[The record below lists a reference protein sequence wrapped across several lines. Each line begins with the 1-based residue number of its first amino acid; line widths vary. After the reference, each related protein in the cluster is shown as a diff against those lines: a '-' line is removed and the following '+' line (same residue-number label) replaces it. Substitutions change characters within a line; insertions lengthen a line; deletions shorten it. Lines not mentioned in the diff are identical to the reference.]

1 MPDKIVSVGRGL
13 VGRAW
18 AIAFARAGHDVAL
31 VGRKGVAADEAWSA
45 IDTNLRDLERV
56 GEIESAAAVRTR
68 IIGTDDLAD
77 ALDGAALAIE
87 SYPEDRDVK
96 HALFAEMDRL
106 AGPDCILCSSAS
118 GIGASEFTEDLD
130 GRHRCVITHPCNP
143 PSFLR
148 VVEISPAPWTA
159 REVVERCRKIME
171 DIGKSTVIVKKE
183 IMGFILNRL
192 HIALVV
198 EGLRLVDQ
206 GYVSAE
212 DLEKVVK
219 DGVGPRWAFMG
230 PFETLDLNAPDGWRE
245 VMGYF
250 GDLMKRMYPDRGWDD
265 DAVEQVDEYRRRYL
279 PRERLDDRRAWR
291 DRQLMALDVLKQKAD
306 MEWQQ

>member
-1 MPDKIVSVGRGL
+1 MAEKIASVGRGL

-18 AIAFARAGHDVAL
+18 AIAFARAGYEVSL
-31 VGRKGVAADEAWSA
+31 VGRKGVPADVAWSA
-45 IDTNLRDLERV
+45 IDRNLADLEAV
-56 GEIESAAAVRTR
+56 GEIESAAAVRQR
-68 IIGTDDLAD
+68 ITGTEDLGA
-77 ALDGAALAIE
+77 ALDGAILAVE
-87 SYPEDRDVK
+87 NYPEKRDVK

-106 AGPDCILCSSAS
+106 SAPDTILCSSAS
-118 GIGASEFTEDLD
+118 GIGTSEFTEDLP
-130 GRHRCVITHPCNP
+130 GRNRCLVTHPCNP

-148 VVEISPAPWTA
+148 VVEISPAPWTDP
-159 REVVERCRKIME
+159 EVVERCRVIME
-171 DIGKSTVIVKKE
+171 GIGKSTVIVKKE
-183 IMGFILNRL
+183 VMGFILNRL

-230 PFETLDLNAPDGWRE
+230 PFETLDLNAPDGWRQ

-250 GDLMKRMYPDRGWDD
+250 GDLMKRMYPDREWGQ

-279 PRERLDDRRAWR
+279 PTDRLDDRRAWR
-291 DRQLMALDVLKQKAD
+291 DRQLMALDQLKQQAD
-306 MEWQQ
+306 KTWK

>member
-1 MPDKIVSVGRGL
+1 MADKVVSIGRGL

-18 AIAFARAGHDVAL
+18 TIAFARAGYDVVL
-31 VGRKGVAADEAWSA
+31 VGREGVDADEAWTA
-45 IDTNLRDLERV
+45 IETNLRDLEAV
-56 GEIESAAAVRTR
+56 GEVESAAEVRTR
-68 IIGTDDLAD
+68 ISGTNDLAA
-77 ALDGAALAIE
+77 ALDGAVMAIE
-87 SYPEDRDVK
+87 NYPENRDLK
-96 HALFAEMDRL
+96 HDLFAEMDRN
-106 AGPDCILCSSAS
+106 ADPGCILCSSAS
-118 GIGASEFTEDLD
+118 GIGPSEFTEDLE
-130 GRHRCVITHPCNP
+130 GRHRCVVTHPCNP

-148 VVEISPAPWTA
+148 VVEICPAPWTSP
-159 REVVERCRKIME
+159 EVVERCRDIME
-171 DIGKSTVIVKKE
+171 GIGKSTVIVKKE

-230 PFETLDLNAPDGWRE
+230 PFETLDLNAPNGWRE

-250 GDLMKRMYPDRGWDD
+250 GDLMKRMYPDRPWGNG
-265 DAVEQVDEYRRRYL
+265 AVDQVDEYRRRTL
-279 PRERLDDRRAWR
+279 EPERLDDRRAWR
-291 DRQLMALDVLKQKAD
+291 DRQLMSLDMLKQNANS
-306 MEWQQ
+306 EWQ

>member
-1 MPDKIVSVGRGL
+1 MPDKIASIGRGL

-18 AIAFARAGHDVAL
+18 TIAFARAGYEVSL
-31 VGRKGVAADEAWSA
+31 VGREGVAAEEAWTAIETNLQDLEAVGA
-45 IDTNLRDLERV
+45 IDSATEVRSRITGTNN
-56 GEIESAAAVRTR
+56 
-68 IIGTDDLAD
+68 LAE
-77 ALDGAALAIE
+77 ALDGAVLAME
-87 SYPEDRDVK
+87 NYPENRDIK
-96 HALFAEMDRL
+96 HDLFAEMDRH

-118 GIGASEFTEDLD
+118 GISTSEFTEDLK
-130 GRHRCVITHPCNP
+130 GRHRCLVTHPCNP

-159 REVVERCRKIME
+159 PEVVDRCREIME
-171 DIGKSTVIVKKE
+171 GIGKSTVIVKKE
-183 IMGFILNRL
+183 VMGFILNRL

-206 GYVSAE
+206 GYVSGE

-230 PFETLDLNAPDGWRE
+230 PFETLDLNAPNGWRE

-250 GDLMKRMYPDRGWDD
+250 GDLMKRMYPDREWGDG
-265 DAVEQVDEYRRRYL
+265 AVEQIDQYRRGNL
-279 PRERLDDRRAWR
+279 PSDRLDDRRAWR
-291 DRQLMALDVLKQKAD
+291 DRQLMALDMLKQQAD
-306 MEWQQ
+306 AEWEK

>member
-1 MPDKIVSVGRGL
+1 MPDRIAAVGRGL

-18 AIAFARAGHDVAL
+18 AVAFARAGYDVAL
-31 VGRKGVAADEAWSA
+31 VGRKGVAADEAWTA
-45 IDTNLRDLERV
+45 IDTGLADLERL
-56 GEIESAAAVRTR
+56 GEIESAAAVRAR
-68 IIGTDDLAD
+68 IAGTDNLAG
-77 ALDGAALAIE
+77 ALDGAVLAME

-96 HALFAEMDRL
+96 HALFAKMDRL

-118 GIGASEFTEDLD
+118 GIGASEFTADLD
-130 GRHRCVITHPCNP
+130 GRRRCVVTHPCNP

-159 REVVERCRKIME
+159 PEVVERCRTIME
-171 DIGKSTVIVKKE
+171 GIGKSAVVVRKE
-183 IMGFILNRL
+183 IMGFVLNRL

-198 EGLRLVDQ
+198 EGLSLVER

-219 DGVGPRWAFMG
+219 DGIGPRWAFMG
-230 PFETLDLNAPDGWRE
+230 PFETLDLNAPNGWRE

-250 GDLMKRMYPDRGWDD
+250 GDLMKRMYPDREWGGG
-265 DAVEQVDEYRRRYL
+265 AVERVDEYRRRHL
-279 PRERLDDRRAWR
+279 PPERLDDRRAWR
-291 DRQLMALDVLKQKAD
+291 DRQLMALDVLKRKAD
-306 MEWQQ
+306 AEWE